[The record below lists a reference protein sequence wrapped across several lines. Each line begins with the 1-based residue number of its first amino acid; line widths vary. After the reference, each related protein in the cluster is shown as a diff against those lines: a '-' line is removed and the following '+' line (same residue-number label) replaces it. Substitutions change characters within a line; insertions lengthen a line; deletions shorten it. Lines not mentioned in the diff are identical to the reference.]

1 MNTDMSWSSVMAER
15 LKQLRKAKGL
25 SHDKLS
31 DALANRYGISI
42 SKDSLMNYEV
52 SNRFHTRKG
61 SNKGMRVEYLRYFSD
76 FYNVST
82 DYLLGLTDIKA
93 TNEDV
98 QAVCRV
104 TGLKEDNI
112 YDLMGL
118 NKPQEAPYL
127 REMVNEFLCYA
138 VDDRAI
144 VTYMAFRKYIDMD
157 NQRWHDL
164 HNLSHA
170 EYERKAEEMRQ
181 FVAAAEEHGY
191 LIMSYGYAA
200 ERKWKR
206 LQEDYGKFL
215 LSRYRHFDKHGNPAE
230 DKKDSN
236 NND

>member
-1 MNTDMSWSSVMAER
+1 
-15 LKQLRKAKGL
+15 
-25 SHDKLS
+25 
-31 DALANRYGISI
+31 
-42 SKDSLMNYEV
+42 
-52 SNRFHTRKG
+52 
-61 SNKGMRVEYLRYFSD
+61 MRVEYLRYFSD

-164 HNLSHA
+164 LYLSQA

-200 ERKWKR
+200 EWNWKR